1 MRGREAAGVQGGWYL
16 RQIYRFR
23 GMGLLHLGIKERYW
37 ERRFIKIRIDVVS
50 SRLKIY

>member
-23 GMGLLHLGIKERYW
+23 GWDYYIWVLRKDIGKEDLS
-37 ERRFIKIRIDVVS
+37 K
-50 SRLKIY
+50 